1 MSRIVLN
8 AECSTG
14 DNFVDYLQ
22 STTKSKALNN
32 GDTLTVFVGDKDVQN
47 AVLSVMPCSGGLY
60 ALQNFKWT
68 NLDKIKKLNPASL
81 FLDSSN
87 ISVTLSVE
95 LEAVQDTGLQYGTAG
110 TTIPSGALAVN
121 LGNRGFQYNTS
132 NMLNEDEWGKLVYYE
147 QGGLGLGWAFS
158 ANSYIPTIGQA
169 RYNGLT
175 MYLFGGM
182 MNDVSFGTISAAVT
196 GYQSSITSPFNLQM
210 GRDQALLTQMVSTSQ
225 ISGAQG
231 YWSVQPTNF
240 SPELAEGGR
249 SGGSL
254 VVPTSITGSTPAFGA
269 YNPFGSLFLSYP
281 TAVQSSSQNSALNGW
296 NLLFPSYGPTTQDG
310 YIMSGNALSI
320 PPGAF
325 FTREGLELL
334 KNNQSNP
341 SNNPK
346 LWTDYWSGATHIVH
360 LEETKPLYIECPMFN
375 LPIAM
380 EKIPDFNNGLHML
393 VPVTRIVNG
402 VYIYQPVGGT
412 SGDGGLTPLS
422 MNKYANNLTNKNY
435 FTNPIGTLQT
445 WFAPKKVTLRI
456 NMPFIRLDTAL
467 QGRNFF
473 NVPYV
478 GPTLSDNVNIWLK
491 FPFLPQTN
499 PDGIR
504 IPPGSIYT
512 TMSFGE
518 IRNQTNGGPLE
529 KVLTARTILEKLV
542 SVMNMHGI
550 QPSVRWGLEQLVIR
564 GVCVSVTTYPDLERL
579 YGVLFNRQLFK
590 QSAQGAVLINGGM
603 KMFSRCGPFAS
614 AGAPSNMHLEF
625 YDTIPPDEYYNSNNP
640 ETSISCDVN
649 DYVQMGRGGS
659 NNDYFNVSTSF
670 MFSGSVQLRMPSGEA
685 ADQGG
690 QLTVSFQPRPV
701 LNIPFSGELR
711 ASVKTGGPVFINSTV
726 PINTGAINAS
736 NLASYSPGWFN
747 NINPFS
753 PDYNKALDTDESTST
768 YDPYPYLDYKMIDLN
783 HRKIE
788 VWVAVSVP
796 LAIYTTSPFGNGQQ

>member
-1 MSRIVLN
+1 MSRIILN

-14 DNFVDYLQ
+14 DVFKDYLQ
-22 STTKSKALNN
+22 SATKSISLNN
-32 GDTLTVFVGDKDVQN
+32 GDTLAVFVGDKDVN
-47 AVLSVMPCSGGLY
+47 NLDLSVMPCSGGLY

-68 NLDKIKKLNPASL
+68 NLDKIRNLKRSSL

-87 ISVTLSVE
+87 ISVTLSVD
-95 LEAVQDTGLQYGTAG
+95 LEAVQDTTIKYGSVG
-110 TTIPSGALAVN
+110 TGIPVGALAVN
-121 LGNRGFQYNTS
+121 LGSRGFQFNTS

-158 ANSYIPTIGQA
+158 ANSYIPSIGQA

-182 MNDVSFGTISAAVT
+182 MSDVSFGTVSASVA

-225 ISGAQG
+225 IHGAQG

-240 SPELAEGGR
+240 PRGPADGGR
-249 SGGSL
+249 LGGILMKPSDSL
-254 VVPTSITGSTPAFGA
+254 TTSTFSAF
-269 YNPFGSLFLSYP
+269 NPFGSLFLSYP
-281 TAVQSSSQNSALNGW
+281 TAVQNSSQSSSTKIGW

-310 YIMSGNALSI
+310 YMMSGNALSI

-334 KNNQSNP
+334 KSSGSNP
-341 SNNPK
+341 STSGMIP
-346 LWTDYWSGATHIVH
+346 WTEYWSGATHVIH

-380 EKIPDFNNGLHML
+380 EKIPDFDNGLHML
-393 VPVTRIVNG
+393 VPVTRIANG
-402 VYIYQPVGGT
+402 VYIYQPVGDASDNATLGNVKM
-412 SGDGGLTPLS
+412 SQYNASSD
-422 MNKYANNLTNKNY
+422 KNY
-435 FTNPIGTLQT
+435 FANGFGTLQK
-445 WFAPKKVTLRI
+445 WFTPKKVTLRI
-456 NMPFIRLDTAL
+456 NMPFVRLDTPL
-467 QGRNFF
+467 QARNFF
-473 NVPYV
+473 NVPYI
-478 GPTLSDNVNIWLK
+478 GPSLSDNVSVWLK
-491 FPFLPQTN
+491 FPFLPQTS
-499 PDGIR
+499 PGGMR
-504 IPPGSIYT
+504 VPSGSIYT

-542 SVMNMHGI
+542 ALMNMHGI
-550 QPSVRWGLEQLVIR
+550 QPSTRWGLEQLVIR
-564 GVCVSVTTYPDLERL
+564 SVCVSVTTYPDLERL
-579 YGVLFNRQLFK
+579 YGVLFNRKPFI
-590 QSAQGAVLINGGM
+590 QSAQGAILKNGGM
-603 KMFSRCGPFAS
+603 KMFSRCGPFLS
-614 AGAPSNMHLEF
+614 AGSPSNMHLEF
-625 YDTIPPDEYYNSNNP
+625 DGIIPPGEYYNSDAP
-640 ETSISCDVN
+640 ATSLSCDVN

-659 NNDYFNVSTSF
+659 NNDYFNVSSGF
-670 MFSGSVQLRMPSGEA
+670 MFSGAVQLRMPSGEA

-701 LNIPFSGELR
+701 LNSPFSGELR
-711 ASVKTGGPVFINSTV
+711 GDVKTGGPVFPSSAIV
-726 PINTGAINAS
+726 DGAITS
-736 NLASYSPGWFN
+736 SQLAAYTGGWFN

-753 PDYNKALDTDESTST
+753 PDYKKSLDTDEAVNS
-768 YDPYPYLDYKMIDLN
+768 YDPYPYLDYKMVDLN

-796 LAIYTTSPFGNGQQ
+796 LAIYTTSPFPQ

>member
-22 STTKSKALNN
+22 STTKSIALNN
-32 GDTLTVFVGDKDVQN
+32 GDTLAVFVGDKDIHN
-47 AVLSVMPCSGGLY
+47 ADLSVMPCSGGLY
-60 ALQNFKWT
+60 AHQNFKWT
-68 NLDKIKKLNPASL
+68 NLSKIANMSRTSL

-87 ISVTLSVE
+87 ISVTLSVD
-95 LEAVQDTGLQYGTAG
+95 LEAVQDSSLQYGSAG
-110 TTIPSGALAVN
+110 TTIPTGALAVN

-132 NMLNEDEWGKLVYYE
+132 NMLNGDEWGKLVYYE

-158 ANSYIPTIGQA
+158 ANSYIPAIGQA
-169 RYNGLT
+169 KYNGLT

-182 MNDVSFGTISAAVT
+182 MNDVTFGTISASVT
-196 GYQSSITSPFNLQM
+196 SYQTNITPPFNLQM
-210 GRDQALLTQMVSTSQ
+210 GRDQALLTQMVTTNRVD
-225 ISGAQG
+225 GPQG

-240 SPELAEGGR
+240 DPTLAEGGR

-254 VVPTSITGSTPAFGA
+254 VVPTSISGSTPAFGA

-281 TAVQSSSQNSALNGW
+281 TAVQSVSQSSQLNGW
-296 NLLFPSYGPTTQDG
+296 NLQFPSYGPATQDG
-310 YIMSGNALSI
+310 YVMSGNALSI
-320 PPGAF
+320 TPGAF
-325 FTREGLELL
+325 FTREGLALL
-334 KNNQSNP
+334 QNSRANP
-341 SNNPK
+341 SSNPK

-360 LEETKPLYIECPMFN
+360 LEETRPLYIECPMFN

-380 EKIPDFNNGLHML
+380 EKIPDFNNGLRML

-412 SGDGGLTPLS
+412 SGDGGLTQLS
-422 MNKYANNLTNKNY
+422 MNKYANSLTNKNY

-456 NMPFIRLDTAL
+456 NVPFVRLDTAL
-467 QGRNFF
+467 QARHFF

-478 GPTLSDNVNIWLK
+478 GPTLTNNVNVWLK
-491 FPFLPQTN
+491 FPFLPQYN
-499 PDGIR
+499 PEGIR

-512 TMSFGE
+512 TMSFKE
-518 IRNQTNGGPLE
+518 IRNQTNGDPLT

-542 SVMNMHGI
+542 TVMNMHGI
-550 QPSVRWGLEQLVIR
+550 QPSVQWGLEQLKIQ

-579 YGVLFNRQLFK
+579 YGVLFNRPQFK
-590 QSAQGAVLINGGM
+590 QSAQGAILLNGGM
-603 KMFSRCGPFAS
+603 KTFSRCGPFMS
-614 AGAPSNMHLEF
+614 AGSPSDMHLEF
-625 YDTIPPDEYYNSNNP
+625 YDIVQPDEYYSSVAP
-640 ETSISCDVN
+640 ASSISCDVN
-649 DYVQMGRGGS
+649 DYIQIGRGGE

-670 MFSGSVQLRMPSGEA
+670 MFSGSVELRMPGGEA

-690 QLTVSFQPRPV
+690 QLTVSFQPRHI
-701 LNIPFSGELR
+701 LNVPFSGELR
-711 ASVKTGGPVFINSTV
+711 ANVKTGGPVFT
-726 PINTGAINAS
+726 NATIS
-736 NLASYSPGWFN
+736 NGTLTTNNLASYASGWFN

-753 PDYNKALDTDESTST
+753 PDYNKALDTDETTST
-768 YDPYPYLDYKMIDLN
+768 YDPYPYLDYKMIDLT

-796 LAIYTTSPFGNGQQ
+796 LAIYSSSPISQ